1 MKVCNTCGTMNDDM
15 NMSCTTCGSAFPMVQ
30 PQMGYGQP
38 AMGEQPQMSYGQP
51 VMGGQ
56 PQMDYGQPIM
66 GGQPQMGYGQPVM
79 NVQSM
84 GAANKSK
91 KGIIIAVVIILVV
104 VIIAA
109 VCIPMIVKAQKEKKA
124 KELLAK
130 EKKEVE
136 ELIEKS
142 VKAMNDGDSEYLA
155 SVSPDFLDYTEDDY
169 DETFE
174 YLEWMGFEIELVSIE
189 EVEKMK
195 AEDMEDLV
203 HEIEDDYDEKVDIEK
218 AYTAEVTAEITLS
231 YEEYSE
237 SDESTEDFI
246 CIMLDGKWYVYQGIM

>member
-1 MKVCNTCGTMNDDM
+1 
-15 NMSCTTCGSAFPMVQ
+15 
-30 PQMGYGQP
+30 
-38 AMGEQPQMSYGQP
+38 
-51 VMGGQ
+51 
-56 PQMDYGQPIM
+56 MDYTQ
-66 GGQPQMGYGQPVM
+66 
-79 NVQSM
+79 
-84 GAANKSK
+84 
-91 KGIIIAVVIILVV
+91 
-104 VIIAA
+104 
-109 VCIPMIVKAQKEKKA
+109 
-124 KELLAK
+124 
-130 EKKEVE
+130 
-136 ELIEKS
+136 
-142 VKAMNDGDSEYLA
+142 
-155 SVSPDFLDYTEDDY
+155 DDY

-203 HEIEDDYDEKVDIEK
+203 EEIEDDYGEEVDIEK